1 MPKRLVETGFA
12 ILLATSSAIAQA
24 PSTNQTPAA
33 GPAQNPPVRASQ
45 FDDWILT
52 CRNATSGTLQK
63 SQSCELV
70 QTIIVKG
77 QKDPFAQIAIG
88 RVSSD
93 QPLQLSVV
101 LPVNVSFSNIVAVST
116 GDNDSLPVN
125 LAWARC
131 MTNGCFATTVLKG
144 DVQKKW
150 SALETQG
157 RVSFKASNGQEVA
170 MPISFKGL
178 KSALDALNKEK

>member
-1 MPKRLVETGFA
+1 MLRKLVAVGFV
-12 ILLATSSAIAQA
+12 ILLTTSSAIAQS
-24 PSTNQTPAA
+24 PSTNQPAA
-33 GPAQNPPVRASQ
+33 GPAQNPPVRTSQ

-52 CRNATSGTLQK
+52 CRNAASGASQTL
-63 SQSCELV
+63 QSCELV
-70 QTIIVKG
+70 QTITLKG

-101 LPVNVSFSNIVAVST
+101 LPVNISFSNTVAVST
-116 GDNDSLPVN
+116 SENDRSPVN

-131 MTNGCFATTVLKG
+131 MTIGCFATTALKG

-157 RVSFKASNGQEVA
+157 RVSFKASNGQEVS

-178 KSALDALNKEK
+178 KSAIDALNKEK